1 MEKGRSSDGKG
12 SVRQYYDAVRG
23 HIWHIPSS
31 KSWENMMG
39 DVGQG
44 IYDKMV
50 IEEKREQLTGRI
62 RIDSV

>member
-1 MEKGRSSDGKG
+1 
-12 SVRQYYDAVRG
+12 
-23 HIWHIPSS
+23 
-31 KSWENMMG
+31 MG

-44 IYDKMV
+44 INNKMV